1 MAHHEI
7 FSDIND
13 ESVALK
19 NKFIAE
25 YGGAPTESGKGCE
38 RRQTTCSRLLFSRVY
53 SRVGLV
59 KKKIDQSK
67 VRITP
72 TTKQNPTRE
81 LTSQPFPD

>member
-1 MAHHEI
+1 MAHLEI

-53 SRVGLV
+53 SRFGLV
-59 KKKIDQSK
+59 KKK
-67 VRITP
+67 
-72 TTKQNPTRE
+72 
-81 LTSQPFPD
+81 LTNQKLE